1 MEEDER
7 KLNGVE
13 HVTQE
18 LTRKMLDIAL
28 PFQ

>member
-1 MEEDER
+1 MEEVER
-7 KLNGVE
+7 KLNGMK